1 MKKTI
6 VKYLFAF
13 LAISFL
19 PLSIIAQDDLLD
31 ELDGEVEEEVEYT
44 AYTFKSTRV
53 VNGQSIE
60 QMKKRQLD
68 FRINHRF
75 GQINTGA
82 YELWGLDNA
91 IINFCFEYGITDWLM
106 VGFRRGTY
114 QKTYDG
120 SLKFRLLRQS
130 KGKKVMPIALSY
142 FTDMSINTLKVT
154 DPNIEDVF
162 TNRLA
167 YAHQI
172 LIARKF
178 NEKLSLQIT
187 PSFVHRNLVAANEE
201 NDVFAIGIGGRYKFI
216 RRVAFTF
223 EYFYASNTVSA
234 FSETI
239 PSGSYFNSLSFGFDI
254 ETGGHVFQVFFTN
267 SKPMVEKGY
276 IAETAGNWLD
286 GGIYFGFNISRV
298 FALGGGSHK

>member
-1 MKKTI
+1 MKSI
-6 VKYLFAF
+6 IIKYLFVF
-13 LAISFL
+13 IAILFTYCDVS
-19 PLSIIAQDDLLD
+19 AQDDLLD
-31 ELDGEVEEEVEYT
+31 ELDGEVGEEIEYT

-53 VNGQSIE
+53 INGHSIE
-60 QMKKRQLD
+60 QMKKKQLD
-68 FRINHRF
+68 VRINHRF
-75 GQINTGA
+75 GQINSGA

-91 IINFCFEYGITDWLM
+91 IINFCFEYGINDWLM

-130 KGKKVMPIALSY
+130 KGKKVMPVAVSY
-142 FTDMSINTLKVT
+142 FTDMSVNTLRIT
-154 DPNIEDVF
+154 DPNIEDIL

-167 YAHQI
+167 FTHQI

-178 NEKLSLQIT
+178 NEKLSLQLT
-187 PSFVHRNLVAANEE
+187 PSFVHRNLVAANDD

-223 EYFYASNTVSA
+223 EYFYASNTA
-234 FSETI
+234 AN
-239 PSGSYFNSLSFGFDI
+239 PDLYNSLSLGFDI

-276 IAETAGNWLD
+276 ITETTGNWSD

-298 FALGGGSHK
+298 FALGSKSH